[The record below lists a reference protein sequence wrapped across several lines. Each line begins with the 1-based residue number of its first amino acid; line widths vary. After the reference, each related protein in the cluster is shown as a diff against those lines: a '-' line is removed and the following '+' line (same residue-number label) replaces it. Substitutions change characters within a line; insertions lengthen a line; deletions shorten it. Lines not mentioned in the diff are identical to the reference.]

1 MNALQFRKSYT
12 ILLLGVGVVVLTVL
26 LAPAIGS
33 TPVRF
38 NELWQYLQG
47 QEETGGVI
55 VFQLRLPR
63 VLLALLVGGALS
75 VAGAVLQA
83 LLRNPLATPYTL
95 GISSGG
101 ALGAVVAI
109 KLGWVVTLLGFTSVQ
124 LMAFVGSL
132 ATIILVY
139 ILANRWMAFSV
150 YALILIGVT
159 LSFFFSALI
168 LLIHYLADF
177 TQTQQMI
184 RWMMGGLDI
193 IAYPQLLGI
202 FPVVIVLLLYI
213 WRLSAS
219 LNLISFSADIAATK
233 GVEVDTVQKQ
243 TFVAASLLTGSVVA
257 LSGPIGFVGLIVPH
271 FLRLLIGPDLRFLIP
286 AGALWGGVFLTWADT
301 LARTVM
307 APVNLPVG
315 IITALLGGPFFLYL
329 LLRRKQ

>member
-63 VLLALLVGGALS
+63 VLLALLIGGALS

-132 ATIILVY
+132 ATILLVY

>member
-12 ILLLGVGVVVLTVL
+12 ILLLGVGVIVLTVL

>member
-1 MNALQFRKSYT
+1 VNALQFRKSYA
-12 ILLLGVGVVVLTVL
+12 ILLLGVGVLFLTVL
-26 LAPAIGS
+26 LAPAFGS

-38 NELWQYLQG
+38 NELWQYLHG

-132 ATIILVY
+132 ATILLVY

>member
-1 MNALQFRKSYT
+1 MNALQYRKSYA
-12 ILLLGVGVVVLTVL
+12 ILLLGVGIVVLTVL

-38 NELWQYLQG
+38 NELWQYLHG

-109 KLGWVVTLLGFTSVQ
+109 KMGWVVTLLGFTSVQ
-124 LMAFVGSL
+124 LLAFVGSL
-132 ATIILVY
+132 ATIVLVY

-233 GVEVDTVQKQ
+233 GVEVGTVQKQ

>member
-1 MNALQFRKSYT
+1 MNALQFRKSYAV
-12 ILLLGVGVVVLTVL
+12 LVMGMVMVLLTVL

-38 NELWQYLQG
+38 NELWQYLHG

-132 ATIILVY
+132 ATILLVY

>member
-1 MNALQFRKSYT
+1 MNALQFRKSYAV
-12 ILLLGVGVVVLTVL
+12 LLLGVGVVVLTVL

-132 ATIILVY
+132 ATILLVY

>member
-1 MNALQFRKSYT
+1 MNALQYRKSYA
-12 ILLLGVGVVVLTVL
+12 ILLLGVGIVVLTVL

-132 ATIILVY
+132 ATILLVY

>member
-1 MNALQFRKSYT
+1 MNALQFRKSYAV
-12 ILLLGVGVVVLTVL
+12 LLLGVGGVVLTVL

-132 ATIILVY
+132 ATILLVY

-233 GVEVDTVQKQ
+233 GVEVGTVQKQ

>member
-1 MNALQFRKSYT
+1 MNALQFRKSYAV
-12 ILLLGVGVVVLTVL
+12 LLLGVGVAVLTVL

-132 ATIILVY
+132 ATILLVY

-329 LLRRKQ
+329 LLRRKR

>member
-1 MNALQFRKSYT
+1 MNALQFRKSYAV
-12 ILLLGVGVVVLTVL
+12 LLLGVGGVVLTVL

-132 ATIILVY
+132 ATILLVY

-233 GVEVDTVQKQ
+233 GVEVGTVQKQ

-307 APVNLPVG
+307 APLNLPVG

>member
-1 MNALQFRKSYT
+1 MNALQYRKSYA
-12 ILLLGVGVVVLTVL
+12 ILLLGVGIVVLTVL

-139 ILANRWMAFSV
+139 ILANRWMAFSI

>member
-1 MNALQFRKSYT
+1 MNALQFRKSYA
-12 ILLLGVGVVVLTVL
+12 ILLLGVGVLFLTVL
-26 LAPAIGS
+26 LAPAFGS

-38 NELWQYLQG
+38 NELWQYLHG

-132 ATIILVY
+132 ATILLVY